1 MKTCFASWPSILSE
15 SIDLEVVL
23 GRFDNIHP
31 GLTCDHARHIL
42 SLPID
47 ELETNSDFY
56 MAAAHLVNCPCSE
69 TEDALQSLL
78 ICDLEDQAVKI
89 AKRKAVEVLARLGS
103 ESSIPLIGQC
113 LFSED
118 IYLVE
123 NSVWALDQ
131 LGCNDQKLIRQMI
144 SLLGD
149 NSQNQR
155 VLIQALSRLAIEQSL
170 DSIQSLQDSDRP
182 GVRGAAI
189 AAVSQYTSDKSMLL
203 QITEHLMLPN
213 QMDRQCAV
221 QDLID
226 GGAIDLLPSIATA
239 PVSPAFRIRACREIL
254 AKAKVLPQ
262 EQLWLD
268 FIDTILRDDPAK
280 INIIHKY
287 EVLPPP
293 EALIHQL
300 YDTDFSRCYL
310 AMQNLPAYS
319 SESLTPILQKSWEEE
334 AHNDYGAHYF
344 FMHIFGSRDD
354 WSPSALDWVLDL
366 LYQAAINRRPQFQK
380 SRAAAIQ
387 AIHRLNPDLFFE
399 LGSQLLRGSIHSSWD
414 CRYVTIMCLER
425 SSIASLNLIKELIMD
440 SQKDSDVF
448 LQARAALALT
458 TIAS

>member
-1 MKTCFASWPSILSE
+1 M
-15 SIDLEVVL
+15 

-47 ELETNSDFY
+47 ELDSKSDFY
-56 MAAAHLVNCPCSE
+56 MAAAHLINCPCSE
-69 TEDALQSLL
+69 TEDALHSLL
-78 ICDLEDQAVKI
+78 RCALEDQTVKI

-113 LFSED
+113 LFSDD

-123 NSVWALDQ
+123 NSVWALGQ
-131 LGCNDQKLIRQMI
+131 LGCNDQNLIQRMI
-144 SLLGD
+144 ALLGD

-170 DSIQSLQDSDRP
+170 AAIQLLQTSDSP

-189 AAVSQYTSDKSMLL
+189 AAVSQYTCEKSNLM
-203 QITEHLMLPN
+203 QITGHLTLPN

-226 GGAIDLLPSIATA
+226 GGAIDLLPSIVTA

-254 AKAKVLPQ
+254 SKAKVLPA
-262 EQLWLD
+262 EQVWLG
-268 FIDTILRDDPAK
+268 FIDTILRDDPHK
-280 INIIHKY
+280 INVIHEY
-287 EVLPPP
+287 EEIPAPEVL
-293 EALIHQL
+293 IGQL

-319 SESLTPILQKSWEEE
+319 SERLIPILEQSWEDE

-354 WSPSALDWVLDL
+354 WSPSALAWVLDL
-366 LYQAAINRRPQFQK
+366 LYESAINRRPQFQK

-387 AIHRLNPDLFFE
+387 ALHRLSPDLFFE
-399 LGSQLLRGSIHSSWD
+399 LGSQLLRGSIPASWD
-414 CRYVTIMCLER
+414 CRYVTIMCLA
-425 SSIASLNLIKELIMD
+425 SSSMAGVDQIKELIVD

-448 LQARAALALT
+448 LQARAALALS
-458 TIAS
+458 TIC